1 MKNEGPFS
9 FMSFNRKILEWLS
22 LNAYGIEL
30 KFEVLSVLLYL
41 NKFHKRDFFLRCY
54 NEFGGDVIGI

>member
-22 LNAYGIEL
+22 LNACGIEL
-30 KFEVLSVLLYL
+30 KFEVFECSSLP
-41 NKFHKRDFFLRCY
+41 K
-54 NEFGGDVIGI
+54 